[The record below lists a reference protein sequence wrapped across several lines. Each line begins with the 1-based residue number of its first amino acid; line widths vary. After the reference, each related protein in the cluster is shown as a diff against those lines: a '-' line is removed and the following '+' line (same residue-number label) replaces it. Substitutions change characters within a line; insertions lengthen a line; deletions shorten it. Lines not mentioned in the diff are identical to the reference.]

1 MSERIKDPRFNSIH
15 HDPRFIKPNNKQH
28 RNKSKTTTEQEEP
41 IDNRFT
47 TTHDSTQKKKK
58 NKSKSIEIPKV
69 IDYARGRVILESSDE
84 DEEDE
89 DIADQE
95 LESDSDSEEDV
106 ELGPGSKRNRRQEEE
121 LEIDLNEDI
130 LEEEEGLQKRIEEE
144 EESRPQIHPTRRIA
158 VVNLDWDHLK
168 PIDIY
173 KVFSSVLSVP
183 IHSDPQ
189 SGPAASTGPAR
200 QPTDKQQQ
208 QTGRLSQRVE
218 GRVERVQVYKSQ
230 FGKERMRREDEE
242 GPPAEIFKTSSSVP
256 FSHEDQDQDQELVEL
271 DNGAE
276 FDDKALRQ
284 YQLDRLRYFYA
295 IVSLDSTATA
305 QHVFAE
311 IDGTE
316 FERTANIFDLSYVPE
331 EMEFDEADLADE
343 CDADTND
350 YQPLEFS
357 TDVLRH
363 SKVKLTWDNEDPIRK
378 KYTRLNTQKLTQE
391 ELDELDFGRFIAPG
405 SSDEEPG
412 SDGDGA
418 EDEDVERGTRRR
430 KAGVGMGDLRKKLG
444 LVADEPAEIDDGE
457 LEISFKPGF
466 VDRPLPTVAASDP
479 PAKSKNQ
486 RIKEKLKAKPESP
499 AKPDDQHHAR
509 TARGSKSDREKREA
523 DELALLMVDDL
534 VLPTTTHPDPKSVVS
549 ARHFD
554 LTKILKHEK
563 LSAMKSKLS
572 TKSRRKLVA
581 QLDGDPADQLDRF
594 QVDVD
599 DPRFGP
605 GLVRDPEFAIDPSNP
620 QFIKSKNML
629 ELLDSTRAKRARPLT
644 PSSPSIQDN
653 KNNKDGDGE
662 RSMAGE
668 ENNRSVEQLLSHL
681 KKPPL
686 QTSKRARIG

>member
-1 MSERIKDPRFNSIH
+1 
-15 HDPRFIKPNNKQH
+15 
-28 RNKSKTTTEQEEP
+28 
-41 IDNRFT
+41 
-47 TTHDSTQKKKK
+47 
-58 NKSKSIEIPKV
+58 
-69 IDYARGRVILESSDE
+69 
-84 DEEDE
+84 
-89 DIADQE
+89 
-95 LESDSDSEEDV
+95 
-106 ELGPGSKRNRRQEEE
+106 
-121 LEIDLNEDI
+121 
-130 LEEEEGLQKRIEEE
+130 
-144 EESRPQIHPTRRIA
+144 
-158 VVNLDWDHLK
+158 
-168 PIDIY
+168 
-173 KVFSSVLSVP
+173 
-183 IHSDPQ
+183 
-189 SGPAASTGPAR
+189 
-200 QPTDKQQQ
+200 
-208 QTGRLSQRVE
+208 
-218 GRVERVQVYKSQ
+218 
-230 FGKERMRREDEE
+230 MRREDEE

-256 FSHEDQDQDQELVEL
+256 FSHEDEDQELVEL

-295 IVSLDSTATA
+295 IVSLDSPATA

-316 FERTANIFDLSYVPE
+316 FERTANIFDLSYVPD

-378 KYTRLNTQKLTQE
+378 RYTRLNTQKLTQE

-405 SSDEEPG
+405 SSDEERG
-412 SDGDGA
+412 SDGDRA
-418 EDEDVERGTRRR
+418 EEEDAEGGTRRR

-466 VDRPLPTVAASDP
+466 VDRPLPSVAASDP
-479 PAKSKNQ
+479 PPPKSKNQ

-499 AKPDDQHHAR
+499 AKPDDQHHDR

-534 VLPTTTHPDPKSVVS
+534 LPPVTTAHSDEPKSLGS
-549 ARHFD
+549 DRHFD
-554 LTKILKHEK
+554 LSKILKLEK
-563 LSAMKSKLS
+563 LSAKKSKLS
-572 TKSRRKLVA
+572 TKTRRKLVA

-644 PSSPSIQDN
+644 PPSPSMEDN
-653 KNNKDGDGE
+653 KNNNDGDGE
-662 RSMAGE
+662 RSMAGGQ
-668 ENNRSVEQLLSHL
+668 NNRSVEQLLSHL

>member
-28 RNKSKTTTEQEEP
+28 KNRKTKTEQEEP

-47 TTHDSTQKKKK
+47 TNHDSTQKKKK

-84 DEEDE
+84 DEEE
-89 DIADQE
+89 DIINDQE

-189 SGPAASTGPAR
+189 SGPAASTGSAR

-256 FSHEDQDQDQELVEL
+256 FSHEDEDQELVEL

-295 IVSLDSTATA
+295 IVSLDSPATA

-316 FERTANIFDLSYVPE
+316 FERTANIFDLSYVPD

-378 KYTRLNTQKLTQE
+378 RYTRLNTQKLTQE

-405 SSDEEPG
+405 SSDEERG
-412 SDGDGA
+412 SDGDRA
-418 EDEDVERGTRRR
+418 EEEDAEGGTRRR

-466 VDRPLPTVAASDP
+466 VDRPLPSVAASDP
-479 PAKSKNQ
+479 PPPKSKNQ

-499 AKPDDQHHAR
+499 AKPDDQHHDR

-534 VLPTTTHPDPKSVVS
+534 LPPVTTAHSDEPKSLGS
-549 ARHFD
+549 DRHFD
-554 LTKILKHEK
+554 LSKILKLEK
-563 LSAMKSKLS
+563 LSAKKSKLS
-572 TKSRRKLVA
+572 TKTRRKLVA

-644 PSSPSIQDN
+644 PPSPSMEDN
-653 KNNKDGDGE
+653 KNNNDGDGE
-662 RSMAGE
+662 RSMAGGQ
-668 ENNRSVEQLLSHL
+668 NNRSVEQLLSHL